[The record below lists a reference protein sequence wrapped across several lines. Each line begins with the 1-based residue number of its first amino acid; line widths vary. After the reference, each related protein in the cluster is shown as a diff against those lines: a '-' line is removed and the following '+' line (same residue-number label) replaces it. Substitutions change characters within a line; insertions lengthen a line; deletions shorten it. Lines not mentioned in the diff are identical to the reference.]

1 MTRSVSQRVA
11 VIGAGAW
18 GTALARHLADKQ
30 ISVRLWAH
38 EPEVVQAIEQ
48 RRENV
53 VFLPGVQLPSTL
65 TATDQLSDAVA
76 GADCV
81 IFAVP
86 SHVARLVL
94 SRIGPL
100 LPQSVPFVSATK
112 GIEETTLKLM
122 TQVMQE
128 VLPSHMRNSLMVLS
142 GPSFASEVSQGKPTA
157 LCLAGQDPG
166 AVKAIQALFMTP
178 TFRVYADDDLIGVQ
192 LGGSLKNV
200 MALAAGVVDGL
211 ELGHNARA
219 ALITRG
225 LAEMIRLGLAMGAD
239 PRTFYGLSGVGD
251 LILTCTG
258 PLSRNHSV
266 GDGWER
272 ANGWT
277 EFLRVCRQWPKASAQ
292 PRQRWVWRNDA
303 GWTCR
308 LSRRSTRFSS
318 PTNPAVRQSVTSWS
332 AEPRKKRPCHESRS
346 VAGVADGG
354 SAGRRGGAGC
364 AAPVAHAAV

>member
-53 VFLPGVQLPSTL
+53 VFLQGVQLPSTL
-65 TATDQLSDAVA
+65 TATNQLSDAVA

-128 VLPSHMRNSLMVLS
+128 VLPSHMRKSLMVLS

-266 GDGWER
+266 GVRLAKGERLDGILASMQAVAEGVR
-272 ANGWT
+272 TAKAALGLAQRCGVDMPIVQEVNAVL
-277 EFLRVCRQWPKASAQ
+277 FADKSCRQAVGDLMERGAKEEKA
-292 PRQRWVWRNDA
+292 
-303 GWTCR
+303 
-308 LSRRSTRFSS
+308 LS
-318 PTNPAVRQSVTSWS
+318 
-332 AEPRKKRPCHESRS
+332 
-346 VAGVADGG
+346 
-354 SAGRRGGAGC
+354 
-364 AAPVAHAAV
+364 

>member
-76 GADCV
+76 GVDCV

-86 SHVARLVL
+86 SHVARLLL

-112 GIEETTLKLM
+112 GIEETTLELM

-128 VLPSHMRNSLMVLS
+128 VLPGHMRDSLMVLS

-157 LCLAGQDPG
+157 LCLAGQDAG
-166 AVKAIQALFMTP
+166 AVKVIQALFMTP

-266 GDGWER
+266 GVRLGKGERLDGILASMQAVAEGVR
-272 ANGWT
+272 TAKAALGLAQRCGVDMPIVQEVNAVL
-277 EFLRVCRQWPKASAQ
+277 FADKPCRQAVGDLMEREAKEEKA
-292 PRQRWVWRNDA
+292 
-303 GWTCR
+303 
-308 LSRRSTRFSS
+308 LS
-318 PTNPAVRQSVTSWS
+318 
-332 AEPRKKRPCHESRS
+332 
-346 VAGVADGG
+346 
-354 SAGRRGGAGC
+354 
-364 AAPVAHAAV
+364 